1 LVAETATDNERNV
14 GRKKMKNKKLTDVD
28 VVNQFKAG
36 DTLAFEEIISRYE
49 SKVMSLALRLTRN
62 QEDAEEVMQDV
73 FTTVYR
79 KIEGFRGQSAFSSW
93 LYRIVVNAA
102 FMKLRKRKQS
112 QTVSMDDISPAIKQY
127 CVDRDTLNGAYSQ
140 NIAISHE
147 MQLVIQNAVSRL
159 PDQYRAVFVLR
170 DVDGLS
176 NQETGEILNL
186 SIPAVKSRLHRSRIM
201 LRKKLQRYYE
211 DYTGNKAVIDERFDE
226 DDAIQT
232 AA

>member
-1 LVAETATDNERNV
+1 MKDRNISDVGLVDE
-14 GRKKMKNKKLTDVD
+14 
-28 VVNQFKAG
+28 FKAG
-36 DTLAFEEIISRYE
+36 DISAFEEIISRYE
-49 SKVMSLALRLTRN
+49 SKVMNLALRFTRN
-62 QEDAEEVMQDV
+62 QEDAEEVLQDV

-79 KIEGFRGQSAFSSW
+79 KIDGFRGQSAFSSW

-102 FMKLRKRKQS
+102 FMKLRKRKQT
-112 QTVSMDDISPAIKQY
+112 QTVSIDDLAPAVKQY
-127 CVDRDTLNGAYSQ
+127 CMERDAVTNQHLHNV
-140 NIAISHE
+140 AISRE
-147 MQLVIQNAVSRL
+147 LQEVLQRAIDRL

-211 DYTGNKAVIDERFDE
+211 DFTGNKAVIEDIADEE
-226 DDAIQT
+226 ASQS
-232 AA
+232 AAA

>member
-1 LVAETATDNERNV
+1 
-14 GRKKMKNKKLTDVD
+14 MKEQKITDVGL
-28 VVNQFKAG
+28 VNQFKKG
-36 DTLAFEEIISRYE
+36 DLTAFEEIISRYE
-49 SKVMSLALRLTRN
+49 AKVMNLALRFTRN

-79 KIEGFRGQSAFSSW
+79 KIDGFRGQSAFSSW

-102 FMKLRKRKQS
+102 FMKLRKKKQS
-112 QTVSMDDISPAIKQY
+112 QTISMEDLAPAVKQY
-127 CVDRDTLNGAYSQ
+127 CMERDHAAHTHSHGVAVTRELQ
-140 NIAISHE
+140 EVLQKAID
-147 MQLVIQNAVSRL
+147 RL

-176 NQETGEILNL
+176 NQETGEILDL

-211 DYTGNKAVIDERFDE
+211 DFTGNKAIIE
-226 DDAIQT
+226 DIRDDGNDMQ

>member
-1 LVAETATDNERNV
+1 MSDSKISDVGLVD
-14 GRKKMKNKKLTDVD
+14 L
-28 VVNQFKAG
+28 FKG
-36 DTLAFEEIISRYE
+36 GEITAFEEIISRYE
-49 SKVMSLALRLTRN
+49 AKVMNLALRFTRN

-79 KIEGFRGQSAFSSW
+79 KIDGFRGQSAFSSW

-102 FMKLRKRKQS
+102 FMKLRKKKQS
-112 QTVSMDDISPAIKQY
+112 QTVSMEDLAPAVKQY
-127 CVDRDTLNGAYSQ
+127 CMERESVTNTHSY
-140 NIAISHE
+140 NITVTRELQEVLQRAIDK
-147 MQLVIQNAVSRL
+147 L

-176 NQETGEILNL
+176 NQETGEILDL

-201 LRKKLQRYYE
+201 LRKRLQRYYE
-211 DYTGNKAVIDERFDE
+211 DFTGNKAVIDTRFDE
-226 DDAIQT
+226 EMQT

>member
-1 LVAETATDNERNV
+1 MNEQKILDFELVNS
-14 GRKKMKNKKLTDVD
+14 
-28 VVNQFKAG
+28 FKSG
-36 DTLAFEEIISRYE
+36 DIAAFEEIVVRYE
-49 SKVMSLALRLTRN
+49 TKVMNLALRFTRN
-62 QEDAEEVMQDV
+62 QEDAEEVLQDV

-102 FMKLRKRKQS
+102 FMKLRKKKQN
-112 QTVSMDDISPAIKQY
+112 QAISMEDLAPAVKQY
-127 CVDRDTLNGAYSQ
+127 CMERDEASSPYSHNMAVTRELQ
-140 NIAISHE
+140 EVLQKAID
-147 MQLVIQNAVSRL
+147 RL

-176 NQETGEILNL
+176 NQETGQILDL

-211 DYTGNKAVIDERFDE
+211 DFTGNKAVIDGPKN
-226 DDAIQT
+226 DDGNS
-232 AA
+232 AAVA

>member
-1 LVAETATDNERNV
+1 
-14 GRKKMKNKKLTDVD
+14 MKDKKLTDVE

-36 DTLAFEEIISRYE
+36 DALAFEEIISRYE
-49 SKVMSLALRLTRN
+49 SKVMSLALRFTRN

-79 KIEGFRGQSAFSSW
+79 KIDGFRGQSAFSSW

-102 FMKLRKRKQS
+102 FMKLRKRKQT
-112 QTVSMDDISPAIKQY
+112 QTVSMDDLSPAIKQY
-127 CVDRDTLNGAYSQ
+127 CFDRETFNGAHSQ

-147 MQLVIQNAVSRL
+147 MQSAIQNAVNRL

-226 DDAIQT
+226 EDVVQT

>member
-1 LVAETATDNERNV
+1 MKDERISDVGLVDQFKEGNV
-14 GRKKMKNKKLTDVD
+14 G
-28 VVNQFKAG
+28 
-36 DTLAFEEIISRYE
+36 AFEEIIVRYE
-49 SKVMSLALRLTRN
+49 AKVMNLALRFTRN

-79 KIEGFRGQSAFSSW
+79 KIDGFRGQSAFSSW

-102 FMKLRKRKQS
+102 FMKLRKKKQN
-112 QTVSMDDISPAIKQY
+112 QTVSMEDLAPAVKQY
-127 CVDRDTLNGAYSQ
+127 CMERDCAASKHSYN
-140 NIAISHE
+140 
-147 MQLVIQNAVSRL
+147 VAVSRELQEVLQRAIDKL

-176 NQETGEILNL
+176 NQETGQILDL

-201 LRKKLQRYYE
+201 LRKRLHRYYE
-211 DYTGNKAVIDERFDE
+211 DFTGNKAVIDEMN
-226 DDAIQT
+226 DDVNDQEV

>member
-1 LVAETATDNERNV
+1 MGDSKISDVGLVD
-14 GRKKMKNKKLTDVD
+14 L
-28 VVNQFKAG
+28 FKG
-36 DTLAFEEIISRYE
+36 GEISAFEEIISRYE
-49 SKVMSLALRLTRN
+49 AKVMNLALRFTRN

-79 KIEGFRGQSAFSSW
+79 KIDGFRGQSAFSSW

-102 FMKLRKRKQS
+102 FMKLRKKKQS
-112 QTVSMDDISPAIKQY
+112 QTVSMEDLAPAVKQY
-127 CVDRDTLNGAYSQ
+127 CMERETVTNTHSY
-140 NIAISHE
+140 NITVTRELQEVLQRAIDK
-147 MQLVIQNAVSRL
+147 L

-176 NQETGEILNL
+176 NQETGEILDL

-201 LRKKLQRYYE
+201 LRKRLQRYYE
-211 DYTGNKAVIDERFDE
+211 DFTGNKAVIEE
-226 DDAIQT
+226 VNDDSADQV

>member
-1 LVAETATDNERNV
+1 MKDSKISDVALVD
-14 GRKKMKNKKLTDVD
+14 
-28 VVNQFKAG
+28 QFKQG
-36 DTLAFEEIISRYE
+36 RQEAFEEIIERYE
-49 SKVMSLALRLTRN
+49 TKVMNLALRFTRN

-79 KIEGFRGQSAFSSW
+79 KIDGFRGQSAFSSW

-112 QTVSMDDISPAIKQY
+112 QTVSMDDLAPAVKQY
-127 CVDRDTLNGAYSQ
+127 CMERDVVASSHSY
-140 NIAISHE
+140 NIAVTHE
-147 MQLVIQNAVSRL
+147 LQEVLQRAIDKL

-176 NQETGEILNL
+176 NQETGKILDL

-201 LRKKLQRYYE
+201 LRKRLHRYYE
-211 DYTGNKAVIDERFDE
+211 DFTGNKAVIEE
-226 DDAIQT
+226 NSDDLST
-232 AA
+232 EAAA

>member
-1 LVAETATDNERNV
+1 MRDSKISDVGLVD
-14 GRKKMKNKKLTDVD
+14 L
-28 VVNQFKAG
+28 FKG
-36 DTLAFEEIISRYE
+36 GEISAFEEIISRYE
-49 SKVMSLALRLTRN
+49 AKVMNLALRFTRN

-79 KIEGFRGQSAFSSW
+79 KIDGFRGQSAFSSW

-102 FMKLRKRKQS
+102 FMKLRKKKQS
-112 QTVSMDDISPAIKQY
+112 QTVSMEDLAPAVKQY
-127 CVDRDTLNGAYSQ
+127 CMERESVTNTHSY
-140 NIAISHE
+140 NITVTRELQEVLQRAIDK
-147 MQLVIQNAVSRL
+147 L

-176 NQETGEILNL
+176 NQETGEILDL

-201 LRKKLQRYYE
+201 LRKRLHRYYE
-211 DYTGNKAVIDERFDE
+211 DFTGNKAVIEE
-226 DDAIQT
+226 INDDSADQV